1 MTRDII
7 LRLAGVSKAYG
18 QATVLEPIDLTIED
32 GEFIAI
38 LGPSGSGKTTILR
51 MIGGFTAPSAG
62 QILFEGRDIVGE
74 PTFRRPFN
82 TVFQDYALFPHMRVT
97 DNVGYGLRVRGC
109 PKAEIAERVAKVLAV
124 VELADKARR
133 YPSELSG
140 GQRQRV
146 ALARAIVC
154 EPRIV
159 LLDEPLAA
167 LDASLRR
174 SMQEFLKELQQRIRT
189 TFLFVT
195 HDQQEAITMADRI
208 VVMNHGRIEQ
218 VGTPQEIYYRPA
230 SEFVARFFGENNVI
244 PGILGPRAEGQ
255 VLVDSAVGRIVVP
268 ADDRSAE
275 GSSISLVV
283 RPEHVE
289 ISRLPAAGSADVQ
302 ARVRSVT
309 FLGAVSQVVLEA
321 GADRSF
327 ALRASIPTAS
337 LPELAVGE
345 IVAARWDPRRTSLLQ
360 SGVTVS

>member
-1 MTRDII
+1 MSRSII
-7 LRLAGVSKAYG
+7 LRLAGVSKTYG
-18 QATVLEPIDLTIED
+18 LATVLEPVNLAIED
-32 GEFIAI
+32 GEFICV

-51 MIGGFTAPSAG
+51 MIGGFTSPSAG
-62 QILFEGRDIVGE
+62 QILFEGRDIADE

-82 TVFQDYALFPHMRVT
+82 TVFQDYALFPHMRVA
-97 DNVGYGLRVRGC
+97 DNVGYGLRVRRR
-109 PKAEIAERVAKVLAV
+109 PRAEIARRVSEVLSIV
-124 VELADKARR
+124 GLADKAGR

-146 ALARAIVC
+146 ALARAIIC

-174 SMQEFLKELQQRIRT
+174 SMQDFLKELQRRIRT

-218 VGTPQEIYYRPA
+218 VGTPQEIYHHPT
-230 SEFVARFFGENNVI
+230 SEFVARFFGDNNII
-244 PGILGPRAEGQ
+244 PGVVGGRVDGH
-255 VLVDSAVGRIVVP
+255 VLVESAVGRVAIPVERV
-268 ADDRSAE
+268 AE
-275 GSSISLVV
+275 GARISLAV

-289 ISRLPAAGSADVQ
+289 ITPLPAARPHDLR

-309 FLGAVSQVVLEA
+309 FLGAVSQVVLDA
-321 GADRSF
+321 GDEPSF
-327 ALRASIPTAS
+327 SLRASIPTVS
-337 LPELAVGE
+337 LPPLVVGQT
-345 IVAARWDPRRTSLLQ
+345 VTARWDPERANLLERNTSA
-360 SGVTVS
+360 S